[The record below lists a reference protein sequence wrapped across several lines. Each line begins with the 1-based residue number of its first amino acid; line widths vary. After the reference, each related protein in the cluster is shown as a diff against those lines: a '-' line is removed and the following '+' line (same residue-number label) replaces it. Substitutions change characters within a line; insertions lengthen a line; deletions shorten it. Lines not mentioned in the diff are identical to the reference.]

1 VVTFP
6 YMLWVFDPA
15 PSSSPPSSP
24 RDPPPARPVPSSPVN
39 RRPKL
44 SIVAP
49 NVSPDEA
56 AAVIAAV
63 ERFIRETAP
72 VRVAPAAAPNPW
84 HAAALREGVARQPV
98 EPLPW
103 V

>member
-1 VVTFP
+1 
-6 YMLWVFDPA
+6 M
-15 PSSSPPSSP
+15 
-24 RDPPPARPVPSSPVN
+24 N

-44 SIVAP
+44 SLVAP

-72 VRVAPAAAPNPW
+72 VRVAPPARRNAW
-84 HAAALREGVARQPV
+84 QAAALREGVERQPL

>member
-1 VVTFP
+1 
-6 YMLWVFDPA
+6 M
-15 PSSSPPSSP
+15 
-24 RDPPPARPVPSSPVN
+24 N
-39 RRPKL
+39 CRPKL

-49 NVSPDEA
+49 DASPDDA

-72 VRVAPAAAPNPW
+72 VRAAPRVRPNAW
-84 HAAALREGVARQPV
+84 RAAALREGVERQPF

-103 V
+103 G